1 MLKIRIRDI
10 PPEGK
15 DRLFALDGAWL
26 AETMR
31 GVEGSWADAAGEV
44 PVNFSRTGSEVLARG
59 EVKAHFTALC
69 ARCLERATVHVLAP
83 FATTFVPAGAAAAGA
98 DDPDVATYDGEEIDL
113 VELVRQQLLLGIP
126 MTALCRPDCKGL
138 CPQCGK
144 ELNQG
149 PCSCPSPMGA
159 LAEAINK
166 RKAARKR

>member
-1 MLKIRIRDI
+1 MLKIRVKDI

-15 DRLFALDGAWL
+15 DRLLSLDGAWFV
-26 AETMR
+26 ETMR
-31 GVEGSWADAAGEV
+31 GVEGGWAEASGEV
-44 PVNFSRTGSEVLARG
+44 PVNLSRTGSEVLVRG
-59 EVKAHFTALC
+59 EVKARLVVPC
-69 ARCLERATVHVLAP
+69 ARCLEPATVDVHAP

-113 VELVRQQLLLGIP
+113 AELARQQILLGIP

-138 CPQCGK
+138 CPQCGQ

-149 PCSCPSPMGA
+149 PCSCPSPMGS